1 LEIRMTIA
9 TTANF
14 SQTVLEVEFTPL
26 SGVYTR
32 VCGLTS
38 RDITHTSTMA
48 TSEVPDCN
56 NEDSPAVL
64 QRQVQSQ
71 EVTVSAAGVWSAES
85 HQKLLTW
92 WASGATLNIRIHHV
106 KANSGDTEY
115 ETGPAFLSVIAN
127 KAARGT
133 KTTGD
138 LTIEFDGLPANT
150 LKP

>member
-1 LEIRMTIA
+1 MTVA

-14 SQTVLEVEFTPL
+14 SQTVLEVEFTPA
-26 SGVYTR
+26 SGVYAR

-38 RDITHTSTMA
+38 RDITRTSTMS

-56 NEDSPAVL
+56 SEDTPAQI
-64 QRQVQSQ
+64 QRSVQSQ
-71 EVTVSAAGVWSAES
+71 EAVIAASGVWSAES

-92 WASGATLNIRIHHV
+92 WSSGLPLNVRIHHV

-115 ETGPAFLSVIAN
+115 ETGPAYLVSIKN
-127 KAARGT
+127 AAVRGS
-133 KTTGD
+133 KTTAD
-138 LTIEFDGLPANT
+138 IAIDFDGLPVVS